1 MTALSPMLAT
11 VGSEVP
17 AGADWVFETKYDGIR
32 ILAFVAGSSAR
43 GKVALVSRNGLDKTK
58 QFPEIVDALRALHT
72 KVKRSFVL
80 DGEIVAMRDGEP
92 LRFQELQGRMHTT
105 DRGAIERHRSD
116 APAALCVFDI
126 LMDGRKSLVA
136 EPWQERRKHLV
147 ALLQPPVRSKALRLS
162 DVSDDGAKLLREAR
176 RRGWEGIIAKR
187 RDAEYAVG
195 RRSHAWLKLKL
206 EREQEFVVGG
216 WTEPRNSREHLGAL
230 LLGYYD
236 HGKLIYAGHTGTGF
250 DRASLGDMHRRL
262 ARLERKSS
270 PFTTTPRTNAPAHWV
285 KPDVVV
291 EIRFNE
297 WTADGKLRQ
306 PVFVGV
312 RDDKSAREVVHEP
325 ESIVK
330 PARRTSGRVRA
341 KARGAASASLEM
353 ESPAQVLDAATVDA
367 VVDQLDEI
375 EHRGGAGVVIVD
387 DTELSVSNL
396 DKIYF
401 PASRH
406 TKGDLLRYYARVA
419 PYLLPTIVDRPLV
432 MKRFPGGVKGPAFF
446 QQRAPADVPTGV
458 RVALVADEGIKT
470 QQRIVGGDLPTLLYV
485 AQLGA
490 ISIDPWHSRI
500 GSIEYADYVI
510 VDLDPGPRAP
520 FARVVEVANV
530 VRDVLKQL
538 DLHGVPKT
546 SGASGVH
553 IVLPLGAGVP
563 NDGAR
568 MIAELVATLVAERV
582 PRLATVER
590 SVRARSSGAVYVD
603 YLQNIRGK
611 TVAGVYS
618 VRARPTPTVSTPL
631 LWDELVPSLDPREFT
646 IDTVPA
652 RIESMGDLW
661 AEGMRTPNSLAGLVG
676 HG

>member
-1 MTALSPMLAT
+1 
-11 VGSEVP
+11 
-17 AGADWVFETKYDGIR
+17 
-32 ILAFVAGSSAR
+32 
-43 GKVALVSRNGLDKTK
+43 
-58 QFPEIVDALRALHT
+58 
-72 KVKRSFVL
+72 
-80 DGEIVAMRDGEP
+80 
-92 LRFQELQGRMHTT
+92 
-105 DRGAIERHRSD
+105 
-116 APAALCVFDI
+116 
-126 LMDGRKSLVA
+126 
-136 EPWQERRKHLV
+136 
-147 ALLQPPVRSKALRLS
+147 
-162 DVSDDGAKLLREAR
+162 
-176 RRGWEGIIAKR
+176 
-187 RDAEYAVG
+187 
-195 RRSHAWLKLKL
+195 
-206 EREQEFVVGG
+206 
-216 WTEPRNSREHLGAL
+216 
-230 LLGYYD
+230 
-236 HGKLIYAGHTGTGF
+236 
-250 DRASLGDMHRRL
+250 
-262 ARLERKSS
+262 
-270 PFTTTPRTNAPAHWV
+270 
-285 KPDVVV
+285 
-291 EIRFNE
+291 
-297 WTADGKLRQ
+297 
-306 PVFVGV
+306 
-312 RDDKSAREVVHEP
+312 
-325 ESIVK
+325 
-330 PARRTSGRVRA
+330 
-341 KARGAASASLEM
+341 
-353 ESPAQVLDAATVDA
+353 
-367 VVDQLDEI
+367 VDQLNEI

-553 IVLPLGAGVP
+553 IVLPLGAGGP